1 MQTMIKRFIICVIF
15 TLFAISCSKE
25 PLANT
30 LPSTTL
36 YIYGGRDGEVYLGKL
51 NGSKLDSESIWN
63 SLGTYGSYLSTES
76 IWNEYGT
83 YGSEFSTYSPFNEY
97 ASNPPV
103 LIDQNGKSYGYFT
116 ANKYKPNRANYELID
131 KICDNHKRIR
141 KDVGKWYDKLFF

>member
-1 MQTMIKRFIICVIF
+1 MIKRFLICIIF

-36 YIYGGRDGEVYLGKL
+36 YIYGGRDGEVFLGKL
-51 NGSKLDSESIWN
+51 NASKFDSESIWN
-63 SLGTYGSYLSTES
+63 SLGTYGSHLSTDS
-76 IWNEYGT
+76 IWNEFGT

>member
-1 MQTMIKRFIICVIF
+1 MIKRFIICVIF